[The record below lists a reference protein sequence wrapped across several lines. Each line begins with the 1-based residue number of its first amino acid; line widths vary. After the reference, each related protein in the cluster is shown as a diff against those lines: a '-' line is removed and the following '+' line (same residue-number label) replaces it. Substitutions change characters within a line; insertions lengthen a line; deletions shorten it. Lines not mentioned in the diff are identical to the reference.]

1 MNVNVMMQYVT
12 YGLALIGVLAFLV
25 SIIVQV
31 IKELPGLNKIPTSIV
46 ALVTSLILCPVA
58 LAVLC
63 TYYKTAVTWY
73 YIFASIIAAFLVSII
88 VQVIKELPGLN
99 KIPTSIVALVTSLIL
114 CPVALAVLC
123 TYYKTAVT
131 WYYIFASIIAAFVVY
146 LVATG
151 GWEKVKGIW
160 DRTKYKDSEGE

>member
-1 MNVNVMMQYVT
+1 MNVNVNIMMQYVT

-46 ALVTSLILCPVA
+46 ALVTSLILR
-58 LAVLC
+58 
-63 TYYKTAVTWY
+63 
-73 YIFASIIAAFLVSII
+73 
-88 VQVIKELPGLN
+88 
-99 KIPTSIVALVTSLIL
+99 
-114 CPVALAVLC
+114 PVALAVLC